1 MTSWIQMAK
10 AGSWGAE
17 RRKVGGW
24 MCGGREGGTK
34 VLVEIT
40 SSTPAPR
47 SIATTEVKA
56 PRGEGEGEEG
66 GGGGGWMQRRD
77 GLQPRAL
84 Q

>member
-1 MTSWIQMAK
+1 MAK

-66 GGGGGWMQRRD
+66 GGGG
-77 GLQPRAL
+77 
-84 Q
+84 